1 MKRLEFMQ
9 GDDPSEMAKR
19 IAQDNGLNK
28 DVENAIEYKLR
39 KVMEQ
44 VE

>member
-1 MKRLEFMQ
+1 MKRLEFKQ
-9 GDDPSEMAKR
+9 GDDPTEVARR
-19 IAQDNGLNK
+19 IAQDNKLSK
-28 DVENAIEYKLR
+28 DVENAIEYNLR